1 MAHVT
6 REFLRKVL
14 AGTAGR
20 TETAQIATHV
30 FSCPACRS
38 VARGV
43 VAEIQADQGKKRP
56 AFRLGSSLRILTE
69 IFDLE
74 QEDALE
80 ATLAH
85 AEWSEMRL
93 LTPKAQKDRAA
104 VTKVCKSW
112 AFVSLLLRELWAC
125 TTYEAAE
132 RLAHLTTICIQGMDP
147 SQYSEH
153 MTMDLHV
160 ELWAELANA
169 RRKAAEWSRANQAI
183 HRAETLRMKGSL
195 SPWLEAF
202 CLAVG
207 ALIKADQGFVD
218 EAAVN
223 LERCWKIY
231 ERLEDWPAVART
243 LIQASNALAETNPA
257 EGLLLAK
264 RALPLIPPSD
274 PELAKLARLLQVD
287 CLIWL
292 EELPEAVSLF
302 GSCLQS
308 HETGRMRIR
317 RDFVGARLLHSFGYR
332 KEAERVFQD
341 VVAADLEL
349 ALYKDAFLDLLYV
362 LGMHVREGEL
372 QKAREICEHAL
383 TQPELADFSHEQM
396 KTVWTLMLQ
405 NVQRLSAATDL
416 LGEVRKYLAIHWR
429 RPADGTP
436 PFFRFLGN
444 PNQSG

>member
-20 TETAQIATHV
+20 TEAAQIATHV
-30 FSCPACRS
+30 LSCPACRS

-43 VAEIQADQGKKRP
+43 VAEIQADMGPKRP
-56 AFRLGSSLRILTE
+56 ASRPGNSLRILTE
-69 IFDLE
+69 IFNLE

-104 VTKVCKSW
+104 MTKICKSW
-112 AFVSLLLRELWAC
+112 VFVSLLLRELWAC
-125 TTYEAAE
+125 RTYEDAE

-153 MTMDLHV
+153 VRMDLHV

-169 RRKAAEWSRANQAI
+169 RRKAAEWTRANQAI
-183 HRAETLRMKGSL
+183 DRAETLRMKGSL

-218 EAAVN
+218 EAAAS
-223 LERCWKIY
+223 LERCAKIY

-243 LIQASNALAETNPA
+243 LVQASNVLAETHPA

-264 RALPLIPPSD
+264 RALPLVSSSD

-292 EELPEAVSLF
+292 DELPEAASLF

-332 KEAERVFQD
+332 KEAERMFHD
-341 VVAADLEL
+341 VVTADLEL
-349 ALYKDAFLDLLYV
+349 SLFKDAFLDLLYV
-362 LGMHVREGEL
+362 FGMHVREGEL
-372 QKAREICEHAL
+372 HKARAICEHAL

-396 KTVWTLMLQ
+396 RTVWTLLLQ
-405 NVQRLSAATDL
+405 NVQRLAVATDL
-416 LGEVRKYLAIHWR
+416 LGDVRKYVAVYWR